1 MKFVVLIALDT
12 VRSIRRHRV
21 MLAFVLLALAGTGLV
36 TTGIARSAR
45 HIEQTE
51 ALKPHA
57 AEDTPAAGAADP
69 TRIKVHEMEEFFNAA
84 FAWAMSFFGSLL
96 SLIVFCT
103 VVYSE
108 VHTGTIRVTLAKPVP
123 RWSYLLGKWM
133 GATAIVAGYCVVAGA
148 AAAVIGVAYDAQGLW
163 TLAFVPW
170 LTFCGSIVV
179 GAVGLVYSLFVRPPV
194 AGVLAWFTSA
204 TWVTGFKPLYAVLP
218 SYQPFDVFQ
227 MMTFGTP
234 LGAWSMVITTLYAID
249 LVAILLL
256 VAFVRFRRME
266 IA

>member
-1 MKFVVLIALDT
+1 MKFVLLIALDT

-21 MLAFVLLALAGTGLV
+21 MLAFLLVALAGMGLV
-36 TTGIARSAR
+36 TTEIRRATR

-51 ALKPHA
+51 ELKPHA
-57 AEDTPAAGAADP
+57 AGDAATVTAGDA
-69 TRIKVHEMEEFFNAA
+69 TQVKVHEMEQFFNAF
-84 FAWAMSFFGSLL
+84 FAWALSFVGALL
-96 SLIVFCT
+96 SLTLFCT

-123 RWSYLLGKWM
+123 RWAYLLGKSM

-148 AAAVIGVAYDAQGLW
+148 AAAVVGVAYGAQGIW

-170 LTFCGSIVV
+170 LTYCGSIVL

-204 TWVTGFKPLYAVLP
+204 TWVAGFKPLYAVLP

-234 LGAWSMVITTLYAID
+234 LGAWSMVLGTLYAVD
-249 LVAILLL
+249 LVAILFL
-256 VAFVRFRRME
+256 VAFVRFRRRE